1 MPNYTNDSRN
11 IFSSRRQNRNN
22 TTNNYDLLFLHMQ
35 NINSLCNIINETN
48 THLTNIHY
56 ERNRNHLRSRYSQ
69 ASSQTNSDNFI
80 ENMIHSFIHTP
91 LNENNSSRNLFPS
104 MQFRFDQTIIPNHDT
119 SNNLIQ
125 RNIDISE
132 NVYNIDN
139 SNTLI
144 DISNEII
151 DISNHYLL
159 YNVNEYSYIPNPL
172 NDICP
177 ITRERFYNNQDVYMI
192 KKCKHIFN
200 KSALTRWFT
209 TNNTCP
215 NCRETIF

>member
-1 MPNYTNDSRN
+1 MPNYTNGSRN
-11 IFSSRRQNRNN
+11 IFPTRRQNRNN
-22 TTNNYDLLFLHMQ
+22 TTNNYELLFLHMQ
-35 NINSLCNIINETN
+35 NINSLCNIINQTN
-48 THLTNIHY
+48 THLTNIQY

-69 ASSQTNSDNFI
+69 PSSQRTTDEFI
-80 ENMIHSFIHTP
+80 ENMIHSFINTS
-91 LNENNSSRNLFPS
+91 LNENNPSRTFFPS
-104 MQFRFDQTIIPNHDT
+104 MQFSFDQTVIPNDDI
-119 SNNLIQ
+119 SNNLTQ

-132 NVYNIDN
+132 NIYNIDN

-151 DISNHYLL
+151 DLSNNYLL
-159 YNVNEYSYIPNPL
+159 YNVNEYSHIPNPL

-177 ITRERFYNNQDVYMI
+177 ITRERFYNNQNVYMI